1 MTPAADPRPIGVF
14 DSGVGGLTVLAEL
27 HRRLPAESTLYLGD
41 NARAPYGPRAA
52 ADVQRFTRECVAWL
66 LSQEV
71 KLLVLGCN
79 TATAHAL
86 HLVRADADVP
96 VVGVIR
102 PGAVAAVAAT
112 RTRRVAVI
120 ATAGTV
126 ESGAYPAAIGEA
138 DAATTVLQRA
148 CPELV
153 PMVEAGM
160 TDGLRA
166 ETVVRGYIEPMFAAD
181 AAIDTL
187 LLGCTHYPLLRPVIE
202 RVAGPGV
209 HVVDSAF
216 TTALAVEDLLDAL
229 GGRGNGPIT
238 HRVATTGPIE
248 PFVAVAD
255 RLFGDRL
262 PPVESVSIAAALD
275 PDAPG
280 PEVVEPVASSPGAGL
295 P

>member
-27 HRRLPAESTLYLGD
+27 QRRLPDESTVYLGD
-41 NARAPYGPRAA
+41 NARAPYGPRP
-52 ADVQRFTRECVAWL
+52 ADEVRRFTLECLAWL
-66 LSQEV
+66 LSQDV
-71 KLLVLGCN
+71 KLLVLACN
-79 TATAHAL
+79 TATARAL
-86 HLVRADADVP
+86 DLVRAAADIP

-112 RTRRVAVI
+112 RTRHVGVI

-126 ESGAYPAAIGEA
+126 ESGAYGQAIGEA
-138 DAATTVLQRA
+138 NASTTVLQRA
-148 CPELV
+148 SPELV
-153 PMVEAGM
+153 PMVEAGV

-166 ETVVRGYIEPMFAAD
+166 ETVVRGYLEPLFAED
-181 AAIDTL
+181 ASIDTL

-202 RVAGPGV
+202 RVAGPRV

-229 GGRGNGPIT
+229 GGRAEGPAT
-238 HRVATTGPIE
+238 HRVATTGAIE
-248 PFVAVAD
+248 PFVAVAE

-262 PPVESVSIAAALD
+262 PRVESVSVEPAAAGT
-275 PDAPG
+275 DAVG
-280 PEVVEPVASSPGAGL
+280 QGVVSVASSPRSGL